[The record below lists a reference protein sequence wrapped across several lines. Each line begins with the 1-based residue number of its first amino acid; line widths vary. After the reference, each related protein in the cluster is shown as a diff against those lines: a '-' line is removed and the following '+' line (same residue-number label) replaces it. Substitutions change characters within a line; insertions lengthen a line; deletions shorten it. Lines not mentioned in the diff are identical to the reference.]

1 MQHALWPRAY
11 LGKHEEFRFL
21 LVELL
26 MPEKGL
32 VLAAAATAEDWKACI
47 GIGSLL
53 QSTLSGSPQTTLGGW
68 GHRRTLYALGPTPY
82 GLG

>member
-1 MQHALWPRAY
+1 
-11 LGKHEEFRFL
+11 
-21 LVELL
+21 

-53 QSTLSGSPQTTLGGW
+53 HLHHFVQKINGLIDA
-68 GHRRTLYALGPTPY
+68 RRSRHFLQQIVP
-82 GLG
+82 